1 MNTLVIVL
9 IAAVCLIAAYTL
21 YGRWLAN
28 KWGIDPQAKTP
39 AVKYE
44 DGEDFVPTDGWTVFS
59 HQFSSIAGAGPVTG
73 AIQAAAFGWL
83 PVLLWILLGGIFF
96 GAVTDFGALYAS
108 VKNEGRSMGLLIEK
122 YIGKTGRR
130 LFLLFC
136 WLFCCI
142 VIAAFADMV
151 AGTFNAYTVTDGVTS
166 LAAAADSNSAAGMVS
181 IMFMVFAVVYG
192 LIQRKCKLTGWKETV
207 MAIVFIVLC
216 FALGM
221 QFPLVAGKQTWSYI
235 TFIYIFFAAVTP
247 IWILKQPRD
256 YMTTFMFIAMI
267 ACAAIGL
274 LVAHPAMNLPVF
286 TGFNNAK
293 LGTMFPILF
302 VTVACGA
309 VSGFHSLVSSGTS
322 SKTVSNEKDM
332 LKVGYGAMILESL
345 LAVLALCVAGAAA
358 AADGTPAEG
367 TPFQIFSRGV
377 AGFISMFGIS
387 SHVATVFM
395 TMCVSAL
402 ALTSLDAVARIAR
415 MSFQELFSVDDME
428 HAEGWRKLFCNIYF
442 STILT
447 LVCGY
452 ILTKVGY
459 ANIWPLF
466 GSANQLLSALVLIT
480 LCVFLK
486 VTGRSNK
493 MLFPPLIIMLCVTF
507 TALVQRL
514 IAMVKAIQTAAAVA
528 IPAGETT
535 WGAVFIANG
544 LQLIIAVLLIIL
556 GLTIVVNSAKSYIHC
571 TGDSEAVVKK
581 QGAAVHAN

>member
-9 IAAVCLIAAYTL
+9 IAAVCLFGAYTL

-28 KWGIDPQAKTP
+28 KWGIDPKTKTP
-39 AVKYE
+39 AVVHE
-44 DGEDFVPTDGWTVFS
+44 DGRDYVPTNGWTVFA

-83 PVLLWILLGGIFF
+83 PVLLWVLIGGIFF

-108 VKNEGRSMGLLIEK
+108 VKNDGKSMGMLIEK
-122 YIGKTGRR
+122 YIGKTGRK

-136 WLFCCI
+136 WLFCGI

-151 AGTFNAYTVTDGVTS
+151 AGTFNAFGADGALVE
-166 LAAAADSNSAAGMVS
+166 AAQTNGAAGMVS
-181 IMFMVFAVVYG
+181 IMFMVFAVVFG
-192 LIQRKCKLTGWKETV
+192 LIQKKFNFSGWKESV
-207 MAIVFIVLC
+207 ISIVFIVLS
-216 FALGM
+216 FVIGANLPIILGK
-221 QFPLVAGKQTWSYI
+221 AAWSYI
-235 TFIYIFFAAVTP
+235 TFVYIFFAAVLP
-247 IWILKQPRD
+247 MWLLKQPRD
-256 YMTTFMFIAMI
+256 HMTTFMFVAMI
-267 ACAAIGL
+267 AGAVVGL
-274 LVAHPAMNLPVF
+274 LVAHPTMNLPVF
-286 TGFNNAK
+286 TGFTNEK

-322 SKTVSNEKDM
+322 SKTVENEKDM

-358 AADGTPAEG
+358 AADGTPAAG

-377 AGFISMFGIS
+377 AGFFEMFG
-387 SHVATVFM
+387 VPAYAATVFM

-402 ALTSLDAVARIAR
+402 ALTSLDAVARIGR

-428 HAEGWRKLFCNIYF
+428 HAAGWRKLLCNVYF
-442 STILT
+442 STFIT
-447 LVCGY
+447 LVFGF
-452 ILTKVGY
+452 ILTKIGY

-466 GSANQLLSALVLIT
+466 GSANQLLSALVLST

-514 IAMVKAIQTAAAVA
+514 MAMVKAISNAAAVT

-544 LQLIIAVLLIIL
+544 LQLILAVLLIVL
-556 GLTIVVNSAKSYIHC
+556 GLNIVFHSFSAYKKAEHN
-571 TGDSEAVVKK
+571 SEAK
-581 QGAAVHAN
+581 A

>member
-9 IAAVCLIAAYTL
+9 IAAVVLVCAYAF
-21 YGRWLAN
+21 YGRWVA
-28 KWGIDPQAKTP
+28 KTWGINPNAQTP
-39 AVKYE
+39 AVKYN
-44 DGEDFVPTDGWTVFS
+44 DGKDYVPTNGWTVFS

-83 PVLLWILLGGIFF
+83 PVLLWVLIGGVFF
-96 GAVTDFGALYAS
+96 GAITDFGALYAS
-108 VKNEGRSMGLLIEK
+108 VKNDGKSMGMLIEK
-122 YIGKTGRR
+122 YIGKLGRK

-136 WLFCCI
+136 WLFCGI

-151 AGTFNAYTVTDGVTS
+151 AGTFNAYTTVDGATS
-166 LAAAADSNSAAGMVS
+166 LADAATTNGAAGMVS
-181 IMFMVFAVVYG
+181 IMFMLFAVVFG
-192 LIQRKCKLTGWKETV
+192 LIQKKFNFSGWKEAV
-207 MAIVFIVLC
+207 LGIVFIVLS
-216 FALGM
+216 FAVGM
-221 QFPLVAGKQTWSYI
+221 KFPLVFDKATWSYI
-235 TFIYIFFAAVTP
+235 TFIYIFFAAVLP
-247 IWILKQPRD
+247 MWLLKQPRD
-256 YMTTFMFIAMI
+256 YMTTFMFICMI
-267 ACAAIGL
+267 AGAVVGL
-274 LVAHPAMNLPVF
+274 LVAHPTMNLPVF
-286 TGFNNAK
+286 TGFNNEK

-322 SKTVSNEKDM
+322 SKTVESEKDM
-332 LKVGYGAMILESL
+332 LKVGYGAMVLESL

-358 AADGTPAEG
+358 AADGTPAAG

-377 AGFISMFGIS
+377 AGFFEMFGVPVY
-387 SHVATVFM
+387 VATVFM

-402 ALTSLDAVARIAR
+402 ALTSLDAVARIGR

-428 HAEGWRKLFCNIYF
+428 HAEGWRKLFCNTYF
-442 STILT
+442 STIITLAFGFLLT
-447 LVCGY
+447 Q
-452 ILTKVGY
+452 VGY

-466 GSANQLLSALVLIT
+466 GSANQLLSALVLVT

-486 VTGRSNK
+486 VTGRNNK

-514 IAMVKAIQTAAAVA
+514 IAMVKAIQTAASTT

-544 LQLIIAVLLIIL
+544 LQLIIAILLIVL
-556 GLTIVVNSAKSYIHC
+556 GVTIVVNSFKSYAKSEKN
-571 TGDSEAVVKK
+571 SEKAS
-581 QGAAVHAN
+581 A

>member
-9 IAAVCLIAAYTL
+9 IAAVCLLCGYTL

-28 KWGIDPQAKTP
+28 KWGIDPTAKTP
-39 AVKYE
+39 AYTHE
-44 DGEDFVPTDGWTVFS
+44 DGKDYVPTNGWTVFS

-83 PVLLWILLGGIFF
+83 PVLLWVLLGGIFF

-108 VKNEGRSMGLLIEK
+108 VKNEGKSMGLLIEK
-122 YIGKTGRR
+122 YIGKLGRK

-136 WLFCCI
+136 WLFCGI

-151 AGTFNAYTVTDGVTS
+151 AGTFNAYAVKDGVTS
-166 LAAAADSNSAAGMVS
+166 LSAAAQTNGAAGMVS
-181 IMFMVFAVVYG
+181 IMFMVFAVVFG
-192 LIQRKCKLTGWKETV
+192 LIQKKYSFSGWKE
-207 MAIVFIVLC
+207 AALGIVFIVLS
-216 FALGM
+216 FAVGAN
-221 QFPLVAGKQTWSYI
+221 FPLVLSKAAWSYI
-235 TFIYIFFAAVTP
+235 TFVYIFFAAVLP
-247 IWILKQPRD
+247 MWMMKQPRD
-256 YMTTFMFIAMI
+256 YMTTFMFIGMI
-267 ACAAIGL
+267 AGAAVGL
-274 LVAHPAMNLPVF
+274 LVAHPSMNLPVF
-286 TGFNNAK
+286 TGFNNGK

-322 SKTVSNEKDM
+322 SKTVENEKDM
-332 LKVGYGAMILESL
+332 LKVGYGAMVLESL

-358 AADGTPAEG
+358 AADGTPAAG
-367 TPFQIFSRGV
+367 TPFQVFSTGV
-377 AGFISMFGIS
+377 AGFFEMFG
-387 SHVATVFM
+387 VPVYAATVFM

-402 ALTSLDAVARIAR
+402 ALTSLDAVARIGR
-415 MSFQELFSVDDME
+415 MSLQELFSVDDMA
-428 HAEGWRKLFCNIYF
+428 HAEGWRRLLCNTYF
-442 STILT
+442 STFVTLAFGFLLT
-447 LVCGY
+447 R
-452 ILTKVGY
+452 IGY

-466 GSANQLLSALVLIT
+466 GSANQLLSALVLVT

-493 MLFPPLIIMLCVTF
+493 MLFPPLFIMLCVTF

-514 IAMVKAIQTAAAVA
+514 LAMVKAIRTAAAVT

-556 GLTIVVNSAKSYIHC
+556 GLTIVVNSLRALNKAEKN
-571 TGDSEAVVKK
+571 SEK
-581 QGAAVHAN
+581 AA

>member
-9 IAAVCLIAAYTL
+9 IAAVCLLCGYTL

-28 KWGIDPQAKTP
+28 KWGIDPTAKTP
-39 AVKYE
+39 AYTHE
-44 DGEDFVPTDGWTVFS
+44 DGKDYVPTNGWTVFS

-83 PVLLWILLGGIFF
+83 PVLLWVLLGGIFF

-108 VKNEGRSMGLLIEK
+108 VKNEGKSMGLLIEK
-122 YIGKTGRR
+122 YIGKLGRK

-136 WLFCCI
+136 WLFCGI

-151 AGTFNAYTVTDGVTS
+151 AGTFNAYTVADGVTS
-166 LAAAADSNSAAGMVS
+166 LSAAAQTNGAAGMVS
-181 IMFMVFAVVYG
+181 IMFMVFAVVFG
-192 LIQRKCKLTGWKETV
+192 LIQKKYNFSGWKEAV
-207 MAIVFIVLC
+207 LGIAFIVLS
-216 FALGM
+216 FVVGAN
-221 QFPLVAGKQTWSYI
+221 FPLVLGKAAWSYI
-235 TFIYIFFAAVTP
+235 TFVYIFFAAVLP
-247 IWILKQPRD
+247 MWLMKQPRD
-256 YMTTFMFIAMI
+256 YMTTFMFIGMI
-267 ACAAIGL
+267 AGAAVGL
-274 LVAHPAMNLPVF
+274 LVAHPSMNLPVF
-286 TGFNNAK
+286 TGFNNEK

-322 SKTVSNEKDM
+322 SKTVENEKDM
-332 LKVGYGAMILESL
+332 LKVGYGAMVLESL

-358 AADGTPAEG
+358 AADGTPAAG
-367 TPFQIFSRGV
+367 TPFQVFSTGV
-377 AGFISMFGIS
+377 AGFFEMFG
-387 SHVATVFM
+387 VPMYAATVFM

-402 ALTSLDAVARIAR
+402 ALTSLDAVARIGR
-415 MSFQELFSVDDME
+415 MSFQELFSVDDMA
-428 HAEGWRKLFCNIYF
+428 HAEGWRKLLCNTYF
-442 STILT
+442 STFVTLAFGFLLT
-447 LVCGY
+447 Q
-452 ILTKVGY
+452 IGY

-466 GSANQLLSALVLIT
+466 GSANQLLSALVLVT

-493 MLFPPLIIMLCVTF
+493 MLFPPLVIMLCVTF

-514 IAMVKAIQTAAAVA
+514 LAMVKAIRTAAAVT

-556 GLTIVVNSAKSYIHC
+556 GLTIVVNSLRALNTAEKN
-571 TGDSEAVVKK
+571 SEK
-581 QGAAVHAN
+581 AA

>member
-514 IAMVKAIQTAAAVA
+514 IAMIKAIQTAATVA

-571 TGDSEAVVKK
+571 TGDSEAAVKK